1 MPLVTEKISGRM
13 RHLLNLSLGCSSWV
27 PCLPLSLGNGDGP
40 GICSW
45 PPTELSSTPCPP
57 LVCVFFSLSLLAVWA
72 SVSPTYSCQDKQLRM
87 LKVTGLS
94 AQLFW
99 PRRMPHSWLPGSRR
113 GEVINFYAY
122 HCQDHLL
129 IRGGRLEMSPCKL
142 SQSLHLGAPMA
153 VLHSAWHSN
162 KRRVQKGSDSPGW
175 WTGGIG
181 PINCSL

>member
-1 MPLVTEKISGRM
+1 MPMVTEKISGRM
-13 RHLLNLSLGCSSWV
+13 RHLLNLSLGCSSST

-45 PPTELSSTPCPP
+45 PPIGLTALLLCI
-57 LVCVFFSLSLLAVWA
+57 FSLSLLAVWS
-72 SVSPTYSCQDKQLRM
+72 SVSPAYYCQDKQVRM
-87 LKVTGLS
+87 LKVSGLL

-99 PRRMPHSWLPGSRR
+99 PRRIRHSWLPGSRR

-129 IRGGRLEMSPCKL
+129 IWEGRLEMSFCKL
-142 SQSLHLGAPMA
+142 SQSLHLGALMA

-162 KRRVQKGSDSPGW
+162 KHRVQKGSNSPGW
-175 WTGGIG
+175 WTRE
-181 PINCSL
+181 LAQ